1 MLEAR
6 LGKLEGMQSA
16 KVRGYD
22 RESKFYFN
30 LRFSE
35 ERSIVPATIRRML
48 EELKKESKGEEDYP
62 FNSFEFTA
70 ITGTVAHAGEAW
82 TFTAR
87 GSGEK
92 FDLVPS
98 AGLKKLVEEG
108 KSPLTISGKVTDGE
122 GRLKIEISDA
132 KLPAN

>member
-22 RESKFYFN
+22 RVSRYYFDLQFAEN
-30 LRFSE
+30 
-35 ERSIVPATIRRML
+35 RSIGPATIRRML
-48 EELKKESKGEEDYP
+48 ADLKKDSKGEEDYP
-62 FNSFEFTA
+62 FAAFEFTA
-70 ITGTVAHAGEAW
+70 ITGTVLKAGETW

-92 FDLVPS
+92 YDMVPN
-98 AGLKKLVEEG
+98 AALQKLVAEG
-108 KSPLTISGKVTDGE
+108 HPALTIAGKVSDETGLL
-122 GRLKIEISDA
+122 RIEISDA
-132 KLPAN
+132 KVAAN

>member
-1 MLEAR
+1 VLEAR

-30 LRFSE
+30 LQISE
-35 ERSIVPATIRRML
+35 SRSIVPATIRGML
-48 EELKKESKGEEDYP
+48 ADLKKESKGEEDYP

-70 ITGTVAHAGEAW
+70 ITGTVEHAGEAW

-92 FDLVPS
+92 YDLTPG

-108 KSPLTISGKVTDGE
+108 KSPLTISGKVSDE
-122 GRLKIEISDA
+122 QGRLKIEVSDA
-132 KLPAN
+132 KVPAN